1 MSAKKIKCVLLTLR
15 TENVV
20 VPNAAL
26 AEVVS
31 LRDVDKV
38 DNAPQWLLGK
48 MHWRG
53 VDIPLVSFEA
63 AAEGAGAAMRANQ
76 AAVIHLISADGK
88 AVYPYVGLS
97 ISGVPHIS
105 DFTKEQITIDVQHER
120 KDHPMVAQR
129 IRLNGA
135 AASILDIDSIASML
149 KKAVV

>member
-1 MSAKKIKCVLLTLR
+1 MNTKKIKCVLLTLR

-26 AEVVS
+26 AEIVS
-31 LRDVDKV
+31 LRDVDKI

-63 AAEGAGAAMRANQ
+63 AAEGANVAMSANQ

-105 DFTKEQITIDVQHER
+105 EFSKEQITLDAHER
-120 KDHPMVAQR
+120 KAHPMVAQR
-129 IRLNGA
+129 IRINGA
-135 AASILDIDSIASML
+135 AASILNIDSIASML
-149 KKAVV
+149 KKAAV

>member
-1 MSAKKIKCVLLTLR
+1 VSAKKIKCVLLTLR

-20 VPNAAL
+20 VPNTAL

-97 ISGVPHIS
+97 ISGLPHIS
-105 DFTKEQITIDVQHER
+105 DFSKEQITIDAYER

-129 IRLNGA
+129 IILNGA
-135 AASILDIDSIASML
+135 AASILDIDSIASLL
-149 KKAVV
+149 KQAAV

>member
-26 AEVVS
+26 AEIVS
-31 LRDVDKV
+31 LRDVNKV

-63 AAEGAGAAMRANQ
+63 AAEGSSTAMNANQ

-88 AVYPYVGLS
+88 SVYPYVGLS

-105 DFTKEQITIDVQHER
+105 EFSKEQITVDAQER
-120 KDHPMVAQR
+120 KAHPMVAQR
-129 IRLNGA
+129 IRINGA
-135 AASILDIDSIASML
+135 AASILNIDSIASML
-149 KKAVV
+149 KKAAV

>member
-1 MSAKKIKCVLLTLR
+1 VSAKKIKCVLLTLR

-26 AEVVS
+26 AEIVS
-31 LRDVDKV
+31 LRDVSKV

-63 AAEGAGAAMRANQ
+63 AAEGANAAMSANQ

-105 DFTKEQITIDVQHER
+105 EFTKEQITVDAQER
-120 KDHPMVAQR
+120 KAHPMVAQR
-129 IRLNGA
+129 IRINGA
-135 AASILDIDSIASML
+135 AASILNIDSIASML
-149 KKAVV
+149 KKAAL

>member
-1 MSAKKIKCVLLTLR
+1 VSAKKIKCVLLTLR

-26 AEVVS
+26 AEIVS
-31 LRDVDKV
+31 LRDVKKV

-63 AAEGAGAAMRANQ
+63 AAEGANAAMSANQ

-105 DFTKEQITIDVQHER
+105 EFSKEQITVDAQER
-120 KDHPMVAQR
+120 KAHPMVAQR
-129 IRLNGA
+129 IRINGA
-135 AASILDIDSIASML
+135 AASILNIDSIASML
-149 KKAVV
+149 KKAAL

>member
-26 AEVVS
+26 AEIVS
-31 LRDVDKV
+31 LRDVGKI

-63 AAEGAGAAMRANQ
+63 AAEGANAAMSANQ

-105 DFTKEQITIDVQHER
+105 EFTKEQITVDAQER
-120 KDHPMVAQR
+120 KAHPMVAQR
-129 IRLNGA
+129 IRINGA
-135 AASILDIDSIASML
+135 AASILNIDSIASML
-149 KKAVV
+149 KKAAV

>member
-20 VPNAAL
+20 VPNTAL

-97 ISGVPHIS
+97 ISGLPHIS
-105 DFTKEQITIDVQHER
+105 DFSKEQITIDAYER

-129 IRLNGA
+129 IILNGA
-135 AASILDIDSIASML
+135 AASILDIDSIASLL
-149 KKAVV
+149 KQAAV